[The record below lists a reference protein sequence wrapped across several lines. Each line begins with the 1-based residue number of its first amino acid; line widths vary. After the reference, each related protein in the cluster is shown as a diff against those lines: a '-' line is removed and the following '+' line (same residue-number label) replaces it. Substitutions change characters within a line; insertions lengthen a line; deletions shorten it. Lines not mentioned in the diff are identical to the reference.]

1 MSMEYGLIGEKL
13 SHSFSKIIHEE
24 IESYS
29 YELRELS
36 KDELDP
42 FFEKREFR
50 AINVTI
56 PYKEA
61 VLKHLAYIDPHAEKI
76 GSVNTVVNRS
86 SKLYGYNTDF
96 SGMKLLFERSGFD
109 FSGKKVLI
117 LGSGGTAKTAIA
129 VADSMGAREIV
140 VVSRSGEVNY
150 SNVKAK
156 HSDAEYII
164 NTTPCGMF
172 PNIHSAALTLDGFE
186 KLEGVGDVVY
196 NPLRTAIT
204 LEAEEKGI
212 KNCNGLFMLV
222 AQAVYAS
229 AIFLGK
235 EPDESSFEKVYKKI
249 LSSVENIVLIGMPG
263 SGKTTV
269 GKLLAEKTGK
279 RFVDTDE
286 LIAEKEGKT
295 PAELIRQFGE
305 EHFRDCEAKVIAS
318 LAGEN
323 RLVIATGG
331 GSVLRAE
338 NVRNLRRNGK
348 LFFLNRRIDDIA
360 PTDDRPLSSNHA
372 DLEKRF
378 SERLPVYRT
387 VCDTEITVSGDVNA
401 VCEMIMG
408 EIK

>member
-1 MSMEYGLIGEKL
+1 
-13 SHSFSKIIHEE
+13 
-24 IESYS
+24 
-29 YELRELS
+29 
-36 KDELDP
+36 
-42 FFEKREFR
+42 
-50 AINVTI
+50 
-56 PYKEA
+56 
-61 VLKHLAYIDPHAEKI
+61 
-76 GSVNTVVNRS
+76 
-86 SKLYGYNTDF
+86 
-96 SGMKLLFERSGFD
+96 MKLLFERSGFD
-109 FSGKKVLI
+109 FDGKKILI

-129 VADSMGAREIV
+129 VAESMGAREVV

-156 HSDAEYII
+156 HSDAGYII
-164 NTTPCGMF
+164 NTTPCSMF
-172 PNIHSAALTLDGFE
+172 PNIHSSALTLDGFE

-196 NPLRTAIT
+196 NPLKTAIT

-235 EPDESSFEKVYKKI
+235 DPDESSFESVYKKI

-279 RFVDTDE
+279 KFVDTDE
-286 LIAEKEGKT
+286 LITEREGKT

-305 EHFRDCEAKVIAS
+305 EHFRDRETKVIES

-331 GSVLRAE
+331 GSVLRTE

-348 LFFLNRRIDDIA
+348 LFFLNRRIDDIV
-360 PTDDRPLSSNHA
+360 PTDDRPLSSNRA
-372 DLEKRF
+372 DLEQRF
-378 SERLPVYRT
+378 LERLPVYRA
-387 VCDTEITVSGDVNA
+387 VCDTEITVSGDVSA